1 MISNLLFR
9 YFSSLGK
16 PKPSRYLENSKTIK
30 NLNKYK
36 RCIECDELGHFKCR
50 TEAQSNELKL
60 SFIVGDDLEE
70 FFRKSSSQVIESSS
84 EDKS

>member
-1 MISNLLFR
+1 MISNLLFH

-84 EDKS
+84 EDEA